1 MKTRETW
8 GTRSGFLLAAVA
20 SAVGLGNIWRFPYI
34 AGEYGGGAFLLVYL
48 ICIFIIGLPT
58 MIAEFS
64 IGKKGQSDAVE
75 SFSRTAHSKP
85 WVIGGWLGVITSFLI
100 VSFYAVIVGWVLYYI
115 FSYLTGSIQQ
125 VETGGME
132 GFFEDFIG
140 HSYLPVFW
148 QLVVMAIIVGILYF
162 GVKKGI
168 ELSNKIFMP
177 ALALVLVILAIYGL
191 TLDGAKEG
199 LAFLFVPD
207 WSALKNPSLY
217 LAAVGQSFFS
227 LSLGMGIMV
236 TYGGYLSKQ
245 TGTRLPSTATR
256 VVLLDTLFAV
266 LVGIIIFTTV
276 FTIGGDTAQ
285 GPGMVFVVMPEVFNQ
300 IAVGGTVIALLF
312 LFLVFIGGLSSAISL
327 AEVSVSFAMRQ
338 VNITRGKAVLIIG
351 VLITALGIPSALS
364 QGGPLSDF
372 LIADLSFLDFVDKIT
387 DSYFLPI
394 GGLIVVL
401 FVGWGWKTSDA
412 LKEADFSNPAIA
424 KFWLFLVRFVAP
436 IMILIILLAN
446 LLGIEA

>member
-1 MKTRETW
+1 MKLRETW
-8 GTRSGFLLAAVA
+8 GTRTGFLLAAVA

-48 ICIFIIGLPT
+48 VCIFIIGLPT

-75 SFSRTAHSKP
+75 SFSKTAPAKP
-85 WVIGGWLGVITSFLI
+85 WIIGGWLGVITSFLI

-115 FSYLTGSIQQ
+115 FSYLTGSAQQ
-125 VETGGME
+125 VETGGMGE
-132 GFFEDFIG
+132 FFETFIG
-140 HSYLPVFW
+140 NGFIPVVW
-148 QLVVMAIIVGILYF
+148 QLIVMAIIVGILYF

-177 ALALVLVILAIYGL
+177 ALALVLVILAIYGM
-191 TLDGAKEG
+191 TLDGAAEG

-207 WSALKNPSLY
+207 WSALTNPSLY

-245 TGTRLPSTATR
+245 TGSRLPSTATR
-256 VVLLDTLFAV
+256 VVVLDTLFAI

-276 FTIGGDTAQ
+276 FTIGGESDQ

-300 IAVGGTVIALLF
+300 MAVGGSVIAVLF

-338 VNITRGKAVLIIG
+338 VNLSRGKAVLIIG
-351 VLITALGIPSALS
+351 ALITALGIPSALS

-372 LIADLSFLDFVDKIT
+372 LIFDLSFLDLVDTIT

-401 FVGWGWKTSDA
+401 FVGWGWKTKDA
-412 LKEADFSNPAIA
+412 LEEADFKNPAIA
-424 KFWLFLVRFVAP
+424 KFWLFLIRFVAP

-446 LLGIEA
+446 IFGIEA

>member
-1 MKTRETW
+1 MKLRETW
-8 GTRSGFLLAAVA
+8 GTRTGFLLAAVA

-48 ICIFIIGLPT
+48 VCIFIIGLPT

-75 SFSRTAHSKP
+75 SFSKTAPAKP
-85 WVIGGWLGVITSFLI
+85 WIIGGWLGVITSFLI

-115 FSYLTGSIQQ
+115 FSYLTGSAQQ
-125 VETGGME
+125 VETGGMGE
-132 GFFEDFIG
+132 FFETFIG
-140 HSYLPVFW
+140 NGFIPVVW
-148 QLVVMAIIVGILYF
+148 QLIVMAIIVGILYF

-177 ALALVLVILAIYGL
+177 ALALVLVILAIYGM
-191 TLDGAKEG
+191 TLDGAAEG

-207 WSALKNPSLY
+207 WSALTNPSLY
-217 LAAVGQSFFS
+217 LAADGQSFFS

-245 TGTRLPSTATR
+245 TGSRLPSTATR
-256 VVLLDTLFAV
+256 VVVLDTLFAI

-276 FTIGGDTAQ
+276 FTIGGESDQ

-300 IAVGGTVIALLF
+300 MAVGGSVVAVLF

-338 VNITRGKAVLIIG
+338 VNLSRGKAVLIIG
-351 VLITALGIPSALS
+351 ALITALGIPSALS

-372 LIADLSFLDFVDKIT
+372 LIFDLSFLDLVDTIT

-401 FVGWGWKTSDA
+401 FVGWGWKTKDA
-412 LKEADFSNPAIA
+412 LEEADFKNPAIA
-424 KFWLFLVRFVAP
+424 KFWLFLIRFVAP

-446 LLGIEA
+446 IFGIEA